1 MQWVLKESDLK
12 VHTMSRHNSVEIEFV
27 APEAEIT
34 LEGNCVHDNTGTFR
48 VLTLPD
54 EEMADNQEQNTRLME

>member
-1 MQWVLKESDLK
+1 
-12 VHTMSRHNSVEIEFV
+12 MSRKKSVEIEFV

-34 LEGNCVHDNTGTFR
+34 LEGNCVHDSTGTFR

-54 EEMADNQEQNTRLME
+54 EGTAENVDRFFADPTNGPVSK

>member
-1 MQWVLKESDLK
+1 
-12 VHTMSRHNSVEIEFV
+12 MSLDKSVEVEFV

-34 LEGNCVHDNTGTFR
+34 LEGNCMHDNTGTFK

-54 EEMADNQEQNTRLME
+54 ADPADDEDTLDR

>member
-1 MQWVLKESDLK
+1 
-12 VHTMSRHNSVEIEFV
+12 MSRENSIEIEFV

-48 VLTLPD
+48 VLMLPD
-54 EEMADNQEQNTRLME
+54 GGIGDSADTSSTRDRTDARLK

>member
-1 MQWVLKESDLK
+1 
-12 VHTMSRHNSVEIEFV
+12 MSRHSIEIEFV

-34 LEGNCVHDNTGTFR
+34 LEGNCVHDSTGTFR

-54 EEMADNQEQNTRLME
+54 QAIADNVDTLSVLDLEENSRFRE

>member
-1 MQWVLKESDLK
+1 MILDTSFEV
-12 VHTMSRHNSVEIEFV
+12 EFV

-34 LEGNCVHDNTGTFR
+34 LEGNCMHDSTGTFK

-54 EEMADNQEQNTRLME
+54 DDWSSEPNSFERVDRRAHDRRRAAR